1 MKKHTFTFLFF
12 CFTTVNAISVF
23 NSNLWSQTA
32 QDSTLFY
39 YNSILDVKDVKLT
52 SKAFEFFN
60 KNYETALSK
69 HDTIKAV
76 YYLEMISFGQFKMG
90 FTHES
95 ELIAV
100 NALRL
105 LENVKDREGV
115 VDTRRRLYNQ
125 LGMTYRRIEDYDNA
139 LKFYN
144 KALALKDKI
153 DDKIAIVSNIANIYA
168 DSEDFKKAV
177 EISIPYYD
185 EALQIETKSI
195 KTIFI
200 DNLGYFQAKIGNPDA
215 LKNMEI
221 ALKIREEIQDL
232 TGLFSSY
239 RHLTLYYLDIKDS
252 VKSKAYSK
260 KLMEI
265 SDKLNAPK
273 FTLEALRLQ
282 LRFQDNPDFERYIT
296 LANEIERKKQL
307 QENNFAA
314 IKYNYD
320 EKEKEAQKLA
330 LQFKDSQIKAE
341 QEKLNKI
348 IYQGVALFG
357 LLLTVFLYF
366 IIKAKHRKDKL
377 QQVYNTETRISKKVH
392 DEVANDIYYVMTKMQ
407 NNNLDKDDVLDDL
420 EDVYNKTRDISNEN
434 SIIDLQGTFEDHLKD
449 LLLRYKNDDV
459 NILTKDLN
467 KIDWDIIGNDKKIVL
482 HRVLQEL
489 MTNMRKHSKASL
501 VVLTFVQTGKK
512 IEIDYKD
519 NGIGTNLIK
528 SNGLLNT
535 ENRMESISGTIIFE
549 SKANEGFKARL
560 TL

>member
-1 MKKHTFTFLFF
+1 
-12 CFTTVNAISVF
+12 VNAISVF